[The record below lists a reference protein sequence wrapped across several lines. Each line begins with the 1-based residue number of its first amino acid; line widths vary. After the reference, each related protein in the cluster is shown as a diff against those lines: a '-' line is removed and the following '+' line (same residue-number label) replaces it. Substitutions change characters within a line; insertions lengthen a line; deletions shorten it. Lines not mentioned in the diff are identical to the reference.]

1 MNSVSEQLCSWL
13 CDYLYLYDGEFDP
26 LHLSV
31 RVELDWRVEFDE
43 ARVV

>member
-13 CDYLYLYDGEFDP
+13 CDYLYLYDGELDP

-31 RVELDWRVEFDE
+31 GVELDRRVEFDHSE
-43 ARVV
+43 LV